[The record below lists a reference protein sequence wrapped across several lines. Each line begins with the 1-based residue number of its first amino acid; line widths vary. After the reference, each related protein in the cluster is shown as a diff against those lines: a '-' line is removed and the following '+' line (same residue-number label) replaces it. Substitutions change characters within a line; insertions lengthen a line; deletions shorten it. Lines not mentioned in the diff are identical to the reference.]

1 MLVDNLP
8 ICAFSHGLQDRMTL
22 DLIEARV
29 RPGATP
35 TPVGCGTAVRM
46 WCRRPG
52 RAFLAGALIAI
63 LAVQAPIAA
72 LAQTVV
78 VGGKG
83 FTEQLL
89 MAEMTS
95 QLLTAKGLSVETRSG
110 FDTTSLRKA
119 QETGVVDLYWEYTGT
134 SLSEFNKVTEKLSP
148 AETYARV
155 KQLDMQKGLVWLPPS
170 RVNNTY
176 ALAMRRA
183 DALERRIATISDLA
197 ATVLRGERLTF
208 ASGAEFYDRSDG
220 LGPLQQA
227 YGFQFG
233 RERVVR
239 LDPDRVYEVLRDL
252 KLIDVGMV
260 FATDGRIAAYDLLV
274 LKDDKEFFPNY
285 AMVPVVRKQSLER
298 HPNLV
303 VYLGSL
309 AAALDTETMAR
320 LNGLIDVRGNRISEV
335 VSEFLRSRGLL

>member
-1 MLVDNLP
+1 
-8 ICAFSHGLQDRMTL
+8 
-22 DLIEARV
+22 
-29 RPGATP
+29 
-35 TPVGCGTAVRM
+35 M
-46 WCRRPG
+46 WGRRPG
-52 RAFLAGALIAI
+52 YAFLAGAFIAI
-63 LAVQAPIAA
+63 LAIQAPIAV
-72 LAQTVV
+72 LAQTLV

-83 FTEQLL
+83 YTEQVL

-95 QLLTAKGLSVETRSG
+95 QLLTSKGLRVETRSG

-119 QETGVVDLYWEYTGT
+119 QEAGVVDLYWEYTGT
-134 SLSEFNKVTEKLSP
+134 SLREFNKVTEKLSP

-155 KQLDMQKGLVWLPPS
+155 KQLDMKRGLVWLPPS

-183 DALERRIATISDLA
+183 DTLDKRITTISDLA

-208 ASGAEFYDRSDG
+208 ASGREFHDRSDG

-233 RERVVR
+233 REHVVR
-239 LDPDRVYEVLRDL
+239 LDPDRVYQVLRDS

-274 LKDDKEFFPNY
+274 LEDDKEFFPNY
-285 AMVPVVRKQSLER
+285 TMAPVVRKQSLER

-309 AAALDTETMAR
+309 AAVLDNETMAR
-320 LNGLIDVRGNRISEV
+320 LNGLIDVRRNRITEV

>member
-1 MLVDNLP
+1 
-8 ICAFSHGLQDRMTL
+8 
-22 DLIEARV
+22 
-29 RPGATP
+29 
-35 TPVGCGTAVRM
+35 M
-46 WCRRPG
+46 WGRRPG
-52 RAFLAGALIAI
+52 HALLAGALIAI

-72 LAQTVV
+72 LAQTLV
-78 VGGKG
+78 VGGKH
-83 FTEQLL
+83 FTEQVL

-95 QLLTAKGLSVETRSG
+95 QLLTAKGLRVETRSG

-134 SLSEFNKVTEKLSP
+134 SLREFNKVTEKLSP

-183 DALERRIATISDLA
+183 DALDKRITTISDLA
-197 ATVLRGERLTF
+197 PTVLRGERLTF
-208 ASGAEFYDRSDG
+208 VSGREFYDRSDG

-233 RERVVR
+233 REHVVR
-239 LDPDRVYEVLRDL
+239 LDSDRVYQVLRDS

-274 LKDDKEFFPNY
+274 LEDDKQFFPNY
-285 AMVPVVRKQSLER
+285 TMAPVVRQQSLER
-298 HPNLV
+298 HPNLATH
-303 VYLGSL
+303 LNRL
-309 AAALDTETMAR
+309 CAILDDEVMAG
-320 LNGLIDVRGNRISEV
+320 LNRRVDVDSVRIPQVASD
-335 VSEFLRSRGLL
+335 FLRSKGLLE

>member
-1 MLVDNLP
+1 MV
-8 ICAFSHGLQDRMTL
+8 
-22 DLIEARV
+22 
-29 RPGATP
+29 
-35 TPVGCGTAVRM
+35 
-46 WCRRPG
+46 
-52 RAFLAGALIAI
+52 
-63 LAVQAPIAA
+63 
-72 LAQTVV
+72 
-78 VGGKG
+78 
-83 FTEQLL
+83 
-89 MAEMTS
+89 EMTS
-95 QLLTAKGLSVETRSG
+95 QLLTSKGLSVDTRSG
-110 FDTTSLRKA
+110 YDTTSLRKA

-134 SLSEFNKVTEKLSP
+134 SLREFNKVTEKLSP

-155 KQLDMQKGLVWLPPS
+155 KELDMQKSLVWLPPS

-183 DALERRIATISDLA
+183 DALDRRIATISDLA
-197 ATVLRGERLTF
+197 ATVLRGELLTF
-208 ASGAEFYDRSDG
+208 ASGPEFLDRSDG

-239 LDPDRVYEVLRDL
+239 LDPGRVYHVLRDL
-252 KLIDVGMV
+252 KLIDVGAV

-274 LKDDKEFFPNY
+274 LKDDKQFFPNY
-285 AMVPVVRKQSLER
+285 AMAPVVRKQSLER
-298 HPNLV
+298 HPNLA

-309 AAALDTETMAR
+309 AAVLDNETMAR